1 MSSPPSTVDLTG
13 ATCVFFYIAYT
24 AAKFTTQKK
33 VKEEYFKMCGSEQR
47 GMEAYSSER

>member
-1 MSSPPSTVDLTG
+1 
-13 ATCVFFYIAYT
+13 VFSLHRLHSRQIYNT
-24 AAKFTTQKK
+24 EKK